1 MNNNQ
6 NNNIYFFQKNL
17 ILFIFICLKA
27 VVRSKVAAAMVD
39 TYGAGAAAARQRGM
53 RARSVVRERFA
64 AAAVARR
71 VTAQLESMACEKL
84 AAFGSVG
91 SANFDDAWRR
101 ASDWRSQSSPAAPS
115 KVKIQIND

>member
-1 MNNNQ
+1 M
-6 NNNIYFFQKNL
+6 FAHK
-17 ILFIFICLKA
+17 CLK
-27 VVRSKVAAAMVD
+27 RQRRKVAQIERDELAAALVD

-64 AAAVARR
+64 AAAVACR

-101 ASDWRSQSSPAAPS
+101 ASDWRSQSSPVGPS